1 MSRRE
6 SGLVSSLM
14 KDLDNQRSKLTAY
27 TLAEKEVR
35 GPLDFF

>member
-6 SGLVSSLM
+6 SGLESSLK

-27 TLAEKEVR
+27 TMKR
-35 GPLDFF
+35 G